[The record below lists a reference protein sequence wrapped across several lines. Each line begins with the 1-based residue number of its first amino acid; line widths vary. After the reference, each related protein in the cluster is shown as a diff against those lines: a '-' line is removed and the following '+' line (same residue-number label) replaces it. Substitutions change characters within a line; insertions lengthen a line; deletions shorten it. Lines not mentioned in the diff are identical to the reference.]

1 MSGNPGVPP
10 PRDPLLG
17 ALAAL
22 AHGERLG
29 EQRVADAVSLLV
41 RGDAPPEQAAA
52 FLMGLR
58 VQGEEGAEI
67 AGAARAL
74 RAAMRPVAAPDDV
87 PLVDTAGTGGG
98 RIGTFNVSTAAAF
111 VAAGAGVRVAKHG
124 NRSYTSRCGSADVL
138 EALGVDLAHQAEHAA
153 RVLRDVGMVFLFAPA
168 FHPAMR
174 FVAPVRRSI
183 AVPTVM
189 NLVGPLVNPAGVRRQ
204 VVGVADLG
212 RAPAMADA
220 LRRLGTT
227 HALVVHAEVG
237 MDEISPQGA
246 TRVWEVRGDDVRAWT
261 IEAAEF
267 DVGGDDLAAL
277 AGGAPTE
284 NAARIDA
291 LLRAPGAD
299 PVGRSATVLNAG
311 AALYVAGVAGTLRE
325 GVQRASRALADGSGW
340 RVLDALRRNSPIST
354 GG

>member
-1 MSGNPGVPP
+1 MSPDSDAGAT
-10 PRDPLLG
+10 RDPLIA

-22 AHGERLG
+22 AHG
-29 EQRVADAVSLLV
+29 QRVGEALVAEAIAQLVS
-41 RGDAPPEQAAA
+41 GDAPPERAAA

-58 VQGEEGAEI
+58 VQGEQGPEI

-74 RAAMRPVAAPDDV
+74 RAAMHPVAVPDADA
-87 PLVDTAGTGGG
+87 LVDTAGTGGG
-98 RIGTFNVSTAAAF
+98 RVGPFNVSTAAAF
-111 VAAGAGVRVAKHG
+111 VAAGAGARVAKHG

-138 EALGVDLAHQAEHAA
+138 EALGIDLAAQASQAA

-174 FVAPVRRSI
+174 FVAPVRRAI

-212 RAPAMADA
+212 RAPVIADA

-227 HALVVHAEVG
+227 HGLVVHGEVG
-237 MDEISPQGA
+237 MDEISPQGP
-246 TRVWEVRGDDVRAWT
+246 TRVWEVRGDEMRTWSIAPADFGLACDDVT
-261 IEAAEF
+261 
-267 DVGGDDLAAL
+267 AL
-277 AGGAPTE
+277 AGGEPAQ
-284 NAARIDA
+284 NAARIEA
-291 LLRAPGAD
+291 LLRAPRND
-299 PVGRSATVLNAG
+299 PAGRAATVLNAG
-311 AALYVAGVAGTLRE
+311 AALYVAGLAGTLAD
-325 GVQRASRALADGSGW
+325 GMARASTALADGSGW
-340 RVLDALRRNSPIST
+340 RVLEALRRASPIST